1 MNRNNL
7 WQKGKLQAV
16 VSMNIWDQYK
26 IHSDQSDWDEFT
38 LHLDECRKVSANRF
52 ISVWSC
58 RRFVPTKENH
68 YTAGDAS
75 VWQEEGTDKFFLP
88 KKTAQ
93 FKVFSCD
100 AKFSYIQRLRLARNL
115 FGVWWLWSWES
126 VQCTMWLNIEI
137 TNMKKSSIYEWS
149 GPRNGQR
156 VLSEPNHCFCV
167 QWGAL
172 SIAHCQQSVD
182 KWKIIRPARLDDP
195 HTKMTC
201 CCCRVQPTL

>member
-1 MNRNNL
+1 MNRNHL

-88 KKTAQ
+88 KKQHNSKYFHVMQNFPTYSGNVWQ
-93 FKVFSCD
+93 GICLEFGDCD
-100 AKFSYIQRLRLARNL
+100 RGR
-115 FGVWWLWSWES
+115 VC
-126 VQCTMWLNIEI
+126 VWLNIEM

-201 CCCRVQPTL
+201 CCCRVQLTL

>member
-1 MNRNNL
+1 MSGFLISLRFDQSKVTLKKKLFNLFYFRSGICDQFKDCWFGGKEAGRAYAYVDTGPWWNICLWIKVNEHECHHL

-26 IHSDQSDWDEFT
+26 IHSDQSDWDGFT

-100 AKFSYIQRLRLARNL
+100 AKFSYIQR
-115 FGVWWLWSWES
+115 
-126 VQCTMWLNIEI
+126 
-137 TNMKKSSIYEWS
+137 
-149 GPRNGQR
+149 
-156 VLSEPNHCFCV
+156 
-167 QWGAL
+167 
-172 SIAHCQQSVD
+172 
-182 KWKIIRPARLDDP
+182 
-195 HTKMTC
+195 
-201 CCCRVQPTL
+201 